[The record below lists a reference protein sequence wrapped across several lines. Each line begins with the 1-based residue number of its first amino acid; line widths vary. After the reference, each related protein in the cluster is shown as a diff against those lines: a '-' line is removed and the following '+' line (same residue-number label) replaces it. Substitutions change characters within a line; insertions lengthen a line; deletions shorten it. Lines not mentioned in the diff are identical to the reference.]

1 MTQLQ
6 AGEKRKFSDVNLSSP
21 LTVTVRHGLAGLD
34 ISAFGL
40 SAERKMAGDDYIAF
54 YNNPRTPQGEI
65 TARLGADEA
74 SFDIDLGKLP
84 PNIERVMFT
93 ATHDAAPVASA
104 PQLLVTLGSV
114 SFDAKPALKSEKAAM
129 LLELYKH
136 SGEWRVGAVGQGFNG
151 GLGDLIVY
159 FGGEV
164 EAPGAAAASS
174 PAPAPSPAPTPAAPA
189 VSLKKQ
195 TQVRLDKEIAE
206 KAPQLISL
214 VKQAEV
220 SLKKRGLDEHTAR
233 VALVLDISASMS
245 VLYRQGVVQRV
256 AEKTLA
262 LASRFDD
269 DGRMDVFLFGLQAH
283 DAGDIGI
290 EGIAGAVEKLIKR
303 HPLEGGTM
311 YARAMQAVRQHY
323 FGASKPRK
331 SALLEK
337 TPVYVIF
344 ITDGETFDKKESEAQ
359 LKEASLEPVF
369 WKFVGVGREKFAFLQ
384 KLDDLSGRYIDNA
397 DFVQIEN
404 IDTLDSGQLYE
415 MLLQE
420 YDSYLGLARRQGLLS

>member
-6 AGEKRKFSDVNLSSP
+6 AGEKRKFSEVGLSSP
-21 LTVTVRHGLAGLD
+21 LTVTVQHGLNGLD

-40 SAERKMAGDDYIAF
+40 TADRKMAGDDYIAF

-65 TARLGADEA
+65 TATLDAHQA
-74 SFDIDLGKLP
+74 SFSLDLAELP
-84 PNIERVMFT
+84 ATIERVMLT
-93 ATHDAAPVASA
+93 ATHDTAPVASA
-104 PQLLVTLGSV
+104 PQLLITLGSV
-114 SFDAKPALKSEKAAM
+114 SFDARPALKSEKAAM

-164 EAPGAAAASS
+164 EAPSA
-174 PAPAPSPAPTPAAPA
+174 APSAPA

-195 TQVRLDKEIAE
+195 TQIKLDKEIAE
-206 KAPQLISL
+206 KAPQLVIL
-214 VKQAEV
+214 VKQAEI

-233 VALVLDISASMS
+233 VALVLDISASMGA
-245 VLYRQGVVQRV
+245 LYRGGVVQRV

-269 DGRMDVFLFGLQAH
+269 DGRMDVFLFGLGAH
-283 DAGDIGI
+283 DAGEIGI
-290 EGIAGAVEKLIKR
+290 EGIGGAIDKLVKR

-311 YARAMQAVRQHY
+311 YARAVQEVRTHY
-323 FGASKPRK
+323 FGSAKPRREP
-331 SALLEK
+331 LIEQ

-359 LKEASLEPVF
+359 LREASREPIF
-369 WKFVGVGREKFAFLQ
+369 WKFVGVGKEKFAFLQ
-384 KLDDLSGRYIDNA
+384 KLDDLSGRFIDNA
-397 DFVQIEN
+397 DFIQIED
-404 IDTLDSGQLYE
+404 IDNLPDGQLYE

-420 YDSYLGLARRQGLLS
+420 YDSYLLTARRQGLLS

>member
-1 MTQLQ
+1 MTQLS
-6 AGEKRKFSDVNLSSP
+6 AGEKRKFSDVGLSSP
-21 LTVTVRHGLAGLD
+21 LTVTVEHGLNGLD

-40 SAERKMAGDDYIAF
+40 TAERKMVGDDYIAF

-65 TARLGADEA
+65 TAQLGDATA
-74 SFDIDLGKLP
+74 TFSVDLGKLP
-84 PNIERVMFT
+84 ANVERVMFT
-93 ATHDAAPVASA
+93 ATHDSQAVASA
-104 PQLLVTLGSV
+104 PQLKVSLGGV
-114 SFDAKPALKSEKAAM
+114 SFDVKPSLKTEKAAM

-164 EAPGAAAASS
+164 EAPAAA
-174 PAPAPSPAPTPAAPA
+174 TPAAAQAAPSGPPI
-189 VSLKKQ
+189 SLKKQ
-195 TQVRLDKEIAE
+195 AQVKLDKEIAA

-245 VLYRQGVVQRV
+245 PLYRSGVVQRV

-269 DGRMDVFLFGLQAH
+269 DGRMDVFLFGLRAH
-283 DAGDIGI
+283 DVGEIGI
-290 EGIAGAVEKLIKR
+290 EGIGGAIDGLLKKN
-303 HPLEGGTM
+303 PLEGGTM
-311 YARAMQAVRQHY
+311 YAQAVQSVRKHY
-323 FGASKPRK
+323 FGSAGPRN
-331 SALLEK
+331 APLREP

-344 ITDGETFDKKESEAQ
+344 ITDGETFDKQESEAQ
-359 LKEASLEPVF
+359 VREASQEPIF
-369 WKFVGVGREKFAFLQ
+369 WKFVGVGKEKFEFLQ
-384 KLDDLSGRYIDNA
+384 KLDDLQGRFIDNA
-397 DFVQIEN
+397 DFVQVEN
-404 IDTLDSGQLYE
+404 IDTTPDAQLYE

-420 YDSYLGLARRQGLLS
+420 YDLYLSNAKRQGLL

>member
-1 MTQLQ
+1 MPQLQ
-6 AGEKRKFSDVNLSSP
+6 PGEKRKFADLGLSSP
-21 LTVTVRHGLAGLD
+21 LTVTVQHGLDGLD

-65 TARLGADEA
+65 TAQLSAGQA
-74 SFDIDLGKLP
+74 SFTVDLAKLP

-93 ATHDAAPVASA
+93 ATHDALPVARA
-104 PQLLVTLGSV
+104 PQLLVTLGEV
-114 SFDAKPALKSEKAAM
+114 SFDAKPSLKEEKAAM

-164 EAPGAAAASS
+164 EQATAA
-174 PAPAPSPAPTPAAPA
+174 PAPAPAAASAAP

-195 TQVRLDKEIAE
+195 AQVKLDKQIAE
-206 KAPQLISL
+206 QAPQLISL

-233 VALVLDISASMS
+233 VALVLDISASMDK
-245 VLYRQGVVQRV
+245 LYRQGVVQRV

-269 DGRMDVFLFGLQAH
+269 DGQMDVFLFGLKAH
-283 DAGDIGI
+283 DAGEIGI
-290 EGIAGAVEKLIKR
+290 EGLAGAIDKLIKR

-311 YARAMQAVRQHY
+311 YARAMQEVRTHY
-323 FGASKPRK
+323 FGSAKPRK
-331 SALLEK
+331 SPLLQP

-344 ITDGETFDKKESEAQ
+344 ITDGETFDKRESEAQ
-359 LKEASLEPVF
+359 MKEVSQEPIF
-369 WKFVGVGREKFAFLQ
+369 WKFVGVGKEKFEFLQ
-384 KLDDLSGRYIDNA
+384 KLDDMPGRFLDNA
-397 DFVQIEN
+397 DFVQVQD
-404 IDTLDSGQLYE
+404 IDQVADGELYE
-415 MLLQE
+415 LLLQE
-420 YDSYLGLARRQGLLS
+420 YDAYLVNARRQGLLS

>member
-6 AGEKRKFSDVNLSSP
+6 AGEKRKFSEVGLSNP
-21 LTVTVRHGLAGLD
+21 LTVTVKHGLDGLD

-40 SAERKMAGDDYIAF
+40 SADRKMVGDNYIAF
-54 YNNPRTPQGEI
+54 YNNPHTPLGEI
-65 TARLGADEA
+65 IATLDAHQA
-74 SFDIDLGKLP
+74 SFKIDLAKLP
-84 PNIERVMFT
+84 ANVERVMLT

-104 PQLLVTLGSV
+104 PQLLIEVGQV

-136 SGEWRVGAVGQGFNG
+136 SGEWRVGAIGQGFNG

-164 EAPGAAAASS
+164 ENPDAPSS
-174 PAPAPSPAPTPAAPA
+174 PSSAAPPATPA

-206 KAPQLISL
+206 KAPQLVSL
-214 VKQAEV
+214 VKQAEI

-245 VLYRQGVVQRV
+245 SLYRSGVVQRV

-269 DGRMDVFLFGLQAH
+269 DGRMDVFLFGLKAH

-290 EGIAGAVEKLIKR
+290 EGIGGAVEKLIKR

-311 YARAMQAVRQHY
+311 YARAVQSVRTHY
-323 FGASKPRK
+323 FGSAGPRK
-331 SALLEK
+331 EPLKEK

-359 LKEASLEPVF
+359 IKEASKEPIF
-369 WKFVGVGREKFAFLQ
+369 WKFVGVGKERFEFLQ
-384 KLDDLSGRYIDNA
+384 KLDDLSGRFIDNA
-397 DFVQIEN
+397 DFVQVED
-404 IDTLDSGQLYE
+404 IDTLPDAQLYE

-420 YDSYLGLARRQGLLS
+420 YDSFLNNAKSKGLLS

>member
-1 MTQLQ
+1 MSQLQ
-6 AGEKRKFSDVNLSSP
+6 AGEKRKFADLGLSSP
-21 LTVTVRHGLAGLD
+21 LTVTVQHGLDGLD

-65 TARLGADEA
+65 VAQLGAGQA
-74 SFDIDLGKLP
+74 SFTVDLGKLP
-84 PNIERVMFT
+84 STIERVMFT
-93 ATHDAAPVASA
+93 ATHDALPVARA
-104 PQLLVTLGSV
+104 PQLLVTLGQV
-114 SFDAKPALKSEKAAM
+114 SFDAKPSLKEEKAAM

-164 EAPGAAAASS
+164 EQAAPPAPAAAS
-174 PAPAPSPAPTPAAPA
+174 APP

-195 TQVRLDKEIAE
+195 AQVRLDKQIAE
-206 KAPQLISL
+206 QAPQLISL
-214 VKQAEV
+214 VKQAEI

-245 VLYRQGVVQRV
+245 PLYRSGVVQRV

-269 DGRMDVFLFGLQAH
+269 DGRMDVFLFGLKAH
-283 DAGDIGI
+283 DVGEIGI
-290 EGIAGAVEKLIKR
+290 EGVAGAIETLIKR

-311 YARAMQAVRQHY
+311 YARAMQEVRKHY
-323 FGASKPRK
+323 FGSAGPRK
-331 SALLEK
+331 SPLSQS

-344 ITDGETFDKKESEAQ
+344 ITDGETFDKRESEAQ
-359 LKEASLEPVF
+359 MKEVSQEPIF
-369 WKFVGVGREKFAFLQ
+369 WKFVGVGKEKFEFLQ
-384 KLDDLSGRYIDNA
+384 KLDDMPGRYIDNA
-397 DFVQIEN
+397 DFVQVHD
-404 IDTLDSGQLYE
+404 IDRLPDDQLYE
-415 MLLQE
+415 LLLQE
-420 YDSYLGLARRQGLLS
+420 YDSYLVSARRQGLLS

>member
-6 AGEKRKFSDVNLSSP
+6 AGEKRKFSDVGLSSP
-21 LTVTVRHGLAGLD
+21 LVVTVRHNLTGLD

-65 TARLGADEA
+65 TAQLGADEA
-74 SFDIDLGKLP
+74 SFNIDLGKLP

-93 ATHDAAPVASA
+93 ATHDSVPVASA
-104 PQLLVTLGSV
+104 PQLLVTLGGV
-114 SFDAKPALKSEKAAM
+114 SFDAKPALKNEKAAM

-164 EAPGAAAASS
+164 EAPGTAA
-174 PAPAPSPAPTPAAPA
+174 APSPAAAPVPTAPA

-311 YARAMQAVRQHY
+311 YARAMQEVRKHY

-331 SALLEK
+331 SALMEK

-359 LKEASLEPVF
+359 LKDASLEPVF
-369 WKFVGVGREKFAFLQ
+369 WKFVGVGREKFEFLQ

-420 YDSYLGLARRQGLLS
+420 YDGYLRLARQQGLLS

>member
-6 AGEKRKFSDVNLSSP
+6 AGEKRKFSDVGLASP
-21 LTVTVRHGLAGLD
+21 LSVSVQHNLDGLD

-54 YNNPRTPQGEI
+54 YNNLRTPQGEI
-65 TARLGADEA
+65 TAQLGAHQA
-74 SFDIDLGKLP
+74 TFSVDLAKLP
-84 PNIERVMFT
+84 AHIERVMFT
-93 ATHDAAPVASA
+93 ATHDAAAVASA
-104 PQLLVTLGSV
+104 PQLLVTLGGV

-136 SGEWRVGAVGQGFNG
+136 AGEWRVGAVGQGFNG

-164 EAPGAAAASS
+164 EP
-174 PAPAPSPAPTPAAPA
+174 PAAPA
-189 VSLKKQ
+189 AAPAPPTPPPSGPPISLKKQ
-195 TQVRLDKEIAE
+195 TQVRLDKQIAE
-206 KAPQLISL
+206 QAPQLISL

-233 VALVLDISASMS
+233 VALVLDISASMGA
-245 VLYRQGVVQRV
+245 LYRQGVVQRV

-269 DGRMDVFLFGLQAH
+269 DGRMDVFLFGLKAH
-283 DAGDIGI
+283 DAGDVGI
-290 EGIAGAVEKLIKR
+290 EGIAGAVDQLIRR

-311 YARAMQAVRQHY
+311 YARAMQAVRTHY
-323 FGASKPRK
+323 FGSAAPRRTPLPQ
-331 SALLEK
+331 A

-359 LKEASLEPVF
+359 MKEVSMEPIF
-369 WKFVGVGREKFAFLQ
+369 WKFVGVGKEKFAFLQ
-384 KLDDLSGRYIDNA
+384 KLDDLTGRFIDNA
-397 DFVQIEN
+397 DFVQVEN
-404 IDTLDSGQLYE
+404 IDTLPDAQLYE
-415 MLLQE
+415 LLLQE
-420 YDSYLGLARRQGLLS
+420 YDSYLQSAKRQGLLS

>member
-1 MTQLQ
+1 MTQLS
-6 AGEKRKFSDVNLSSP
+6 AGEKRKLSDLGLSSP
-21 LTVTVRHGLAGLD
+21 LTVTVEHGLSGLD

-40 SAERKMAGDDYIAF
+40 TAERKMVGDDYIAF

-65 TARLGADEA
+65 TAQLGDAQA
-74 SFDIDLGKLP
+74 TFSVDLGKLP
-84 PNIERVMFT
+84 ANVERVMFT
-93 ATHDAAPVASA
+93 ATHDSQAVASA
-104 PQLLVTLGSV
+104 PQLKVSLGSLQSGGV
-114 SFDAKPALKSEKAAM
+114 SFDVKSSLKAEKAAM

-136 SGEWRVGAVGQGFNG
+136 SGEWRLGAVGQGFGG

-164 EAPGAAAASS
+164 EAPGV
-174 PAPAPSPAPTPAAPA
+174 AAPA
-189 VSLKKQ
+189 AQAAPSGPPISLKKQ
-195 TQVRLDKEIAE
+195 AQVRLDKQIAAQ
-206 KAPQLISL
+206 APQLVSL

-220 SLKKRGLDEHTAR
+220 SLRKRGLDEHTAR

-245 VLYRQGVVQRV
+245 PLYRSGVVQRV

-269 DGRMDVFLFGLQAH
+269 DGRMDVFLFGLRAH
-283 DAGDIGI
+283 DVGEIGI
-290 EGIAGAVEKLIKR
+290 EGVTGAIDNLLKK

-311 YARAMQAVRQHY
+311 YAQAVQSLRKHY
-323 FGASKPRK
+323 FGSAGPRN
-331 SALLEK
+331 SPLRQP
-337 TPVYVIF
+337 TPIYVIF

-359 LKEASLEPVF
+359 VREASQEPIF
-369 WKFVGVGREKFAFLQ
+369 WKFVGVGKEKFEFLQ
-384 KLDDLSGRYIDNA
+384 KLDDLTGRFIDNA

-404 IDTLDSGQLYE
+404 IDTTQGDQLYE

-420 YDSYLGLARRQGLLS
+420 YDSYLENAKRQGLL

>member
-6 AGEKRKFSDVNLSSP
+6 AGEKRKFSDVGLTSP

-65 TARLGADEA
+65 TAQLGTDEA
-74 SFDIDLGKLP
+74 NFSVDLSKLP
-84 PNIERVMFT
+84 PTIERVMFT
-93 ATHDAAPVASA
+93 ATHDTAPVASA

-114 SFDAKPALKSEKAAM
+114 SFDARPALKSEKAAM

-164 EAPGAAAASS
+164 EAPGQAPAV
-174 PAPAPSPAPTPAAPA
+174 PAPPPQPAAPA

-206 KAPQLISL
+206 KAPQLLSL

-245 VLYRQGVVQRV
+245 TLYRQGVVQRV

-290 EGIAGAVEKLIKR
+290 EGIAGAVEQLVKR
-303 HPLEGGTM
+303 YPLEGGTM
-311 YARAMQAVRQHY
+311 YARAMQEVRKHY
-323 FGASKPRK
+323 FGAAKPRK
-331 SALLEK
+331 TALMEK

-384 KLDDLSGRYIDNA
+384 KLDDLSGRFIDNA

-404 IDTLDSGQLYE
+404 IDTLPDGQLYE

-420 YDSYLGLARRQGLLS
+420 YDSYLTNAKRQGLLG

>member
-1 MTQLQ
+1 MPQLQ
-6 AGEKRKFSDVNLSSP
+6 AGEKRKLADLGLASP
-21 LTVTVRHGLAGLD
+21 LTVTVQHGLDGLD

-65 TARLGADEA
+65 VAQLGAGQA
-74 SFDIDLGKLP
+74 SFTVDLAKLP

-93 ATHDAAPVASA
+93 ATHDTAPVAQA
-104 PQLLVTLGSV
+104 PQLLVTLGEV
-114 SFDAKPALKSEKAAM
+114 SFDARPSLKEEKAAM

-164 EAPGAAAASS
+164 EQATAA
-174 PAPAPSPAPTPAAPA
+174 PAPAPAAASAPPI
-189 VSLKKQ
+189 SLKKQ
-195 TQVRLDKEIAE
+195 AQVRLDKQIAE
-206 KAPQLISL
+206 QAPQLISL

-233 VALVLDISASMS
+233 VALVLDISASMDK
-245 VLYRQGVVQRV
+245 LYRSGVVQRV

-269 DGRMDVFLFGLQAH
+269 DGRMDVFLFGLKAH
-283 DAGDIGI
+283 DVGEIGI
-290 EGIAGAVEKLIKR
+290 EGVAGAIDKLIKR
-303 HPLEGGTM
+303 HQLEGGTM
-311 YARAMQAVRQHY
+311 YARAMQEVRTHY
-323 FGASKPRK
+323 FGSAGPHK
-331 SALLEK
+331 SPLSQP

-344 ITDGETFDKKESEAQ
+344 ITDGETFDKRESEGQ
-359 LKEASLEPVF
+359 MKEVSYEPIF
-369 WKFVGVGREKFAFLQ
+369 WKFVGVGKEKFEFLQ
-384 KLDDLSGRYIDNA
+384 KLDDMPGRYIDNA
-397 DFVQIEN
+397 DFVQIHD
-404 IDTLDSGQLYE
+404 IDSLPDDQLYE

-420 YDSYLGLARRQGLLS
+420 YDSYLGSAKRQGLLS

>member
-6 AGEKRKFSDVNLSSP
+6 AGEKRKFSDVGLSSP
-21 LTVTVRHGLAGLD
+21 LIVTVRHGLAGLD

-40 SAERKMAGDDYIAF
+40 SAERKMAGDEYIAF

-65 TARLGADEA
+65 TAQLGANEA
-74 SFDIDLGKLP
+74 SFSVDLGKLP

-93 ATHDAAPVASA
+93 ATHDTAPVASA

-129 LLELYKH
+129 LLELYNH

-164 EAPGAAAASS
+164 EAPGAAAA
-174 PAPAPSPAPTPAAPA
+174 PSPAAAQTPAPPAAPA

-206 KAPQLISL
+206 KAPQLINL

-290 EGIAGAVEKLIKR
+290 EGIAGAVEKLVKR

-311 YARAMQAVRQHY
+311 YARAMQEVRKHY

-331 SALLEK
+331 TALLEK

-359 LKEASLEPVF
+359 LREASLEPVF
-369 WKFVGVGREKFAFLQ
+369 WKFVGVGREKFEFLQ
-384 KLDDLSGRYIDNA
+384 KLDDLSGRFIDNA

-404 IDTLDSGQLYE
+404 IDTLPDAQLYE

-420 YDSYLGLARRQGLLS
+420 YDSYLVLARRQGLLS

>member
-6 AGEKRKFSDVNLSSP
+6 AGEKRKFSDLGLSTP
-21 LTVTVRHGLAGLD
+21 LSVTVEHGLDGLD

-40 SAERKMAGDDYIAF
+40 TAERKMAGDDYIAF
-54 YNNPRTPQGEI
+54 YNNLRTPQGEI
-65 TARLGADEA
+65 TAQLGPQRAT
-74 SFDIDLGKLP
+74 FTVDLAKLP
-84 PNIERVMFT
+84 AHIERVMFT
-93 ATHDAAPVASA
+93 ATHDAVPVASA
-104 PQLLVTLGSV
+104 PQLLVTLGGV
-114 SFDAKPALKSEKAAM
+114 SFDARPALKSEKAAM

-136 SGEWRVGAVGQGFNG
+136 AGEWRVGAVGQGFNG

-164 EAPGAAAASS
+164 EAPGAPS
-174 PAPAPSPAPTPAAPA
+174 APASTPAAPPPPPSTPP

-195 TQVRLDKEIAE
+195 NQVRLDKQIAE

-245 VLYRQGVVQRV
+245 PLYRQGVVQRV

-283 DAGDIGI
+283 DAGEIGI
-290 EGIAGAVEKLIKR
+290 EGIAGAVDQLIRR

-311 YARAMQAVRQHY
+311 YARAMKEVRKHY
-323 FGASKPRK
+323 FGAAAPRRT
-331 SALLEK
+331 ALSQP

-344 ITDGETFDKKESEAQ
+344 ITDGETFDQKDSEAQ
-359 LKEASLEPVF
+359 MKEVSLEPIF
-369 WKFVGVGREKFAFLQ
+369 WKFVGVGKEKFTFLQ
-384 KLDDLSGRYIDNA
+384 KLDDLKNRFIDNA
-397 DFVQIEN
+397 DFVQVEN
-404 IDTLDSGQLYE
+404 IDTVPDGQLYE
-415 MLLQE
+415 LLLQE
-420 YDSYLGLARRQGLLS
+420 YDSYLANAKRQGLLS

>member
-6 AGEKRKFSDVNLSSP
+6 AGEKRKFSDVGLTSP
-21 LTVTVRHGLAGLD
+21 LTVTVNHGLAGLD

-54 YNNPRTPQGEI
+54 YNNLRTPHGEI
-65 TARLGADEA
+65 TAQLGANEA
-74 SFDIDLGKLP
+74 SFTVDLGKLP
-84 PNIERVMFT
+84 PSIERVMFT
-93 ATHDAAPVASA
+93 ATHDTAPVASA

-136 SGEWRVGAVGQGFNG
+136 AGEWRVGAVGQGFNG

-164 EAPGAAAASS
+164 EAPGAAAAPPSS
-174 PAPAPSPAPTPAAPA
+174 ALRPA

-311 YARAMQAVRQHY
+311 YARAMQEVRRHY
-323 FGASKPRK
+323 FGASKPRRA
-331 SALLEK
+331 ALLEK
-337 TPVYVIF
+337 TPVYVLF

-369 WKFVGVGREKFAFLQ
+369 WKFVGVGREKFEFLQ
-384 KLDDLSGRYIDNA
+384 KLDDLSGRFIDNA

-404 IDTLDSGQLYE
+404 IDTLPDAQLYE

>member
-6 AGEKRKFSDVNLSSP
+6 AGEKRKFSEVGLSSP
-21 LTVTVRHGLAGLD
+21 LTVTVKHGLDGLD

-40 SAERKMAGDDYIAF
+40 SADRKMVGDNYIAF
-54 YNNPRTPQGEI
+54 YNNPHTPLGEI
-65 TARLGADEA
+65 VATLDAHQA
-74 SFDIDLGKLP
+74 SFKMDLAKLP
-84 PNIERVMFT
+84 ANVERVMLT
-93 ATHDAAPVASA
+93 ATHDTAPVASA
-104 PQLLVTLGSV
+104 PQLLIEVGQV

-136 SGEWRVGAVGQGFNG
+136 SGEWRVGAIGQGFNG

-164 EAPGAAAASS
+164 ENPGAPVTAPSS
-174 PAPAPSPAPTPAAPA
+174 PV

-195 TQVRLDKEIAE
+195 TQVKLDKEIAE
-206 KAPQLISL
+206 KAPQLVNL
-214 VKQAEV
+214 VKQAEI

-245 VLYRQGVVQRV
+245 SLYRSGVVQRV

-269 DGRMDVFLFGLQAH
+269 DGRMDVFLFGLKAH

-290 EGIAGAVEKLIKR
+290 EGIGGAVEKLIKR

-311 YARAMQAVRQHY
+311 YARAVQSVRTHY
-323 FGASKPRK
+323 FGSAGPRK
-331 SALLEK
+331 EPLKEK

-359 LKEASLEPVF
+359 IKEASKEPIF
-369 WKFVGVGREKFAFLQ
+369 WKFVGVGKERFEFLR
-384 KLDDLSGRYIDNA
+384 KLDDLSGRFIDNA
-397 DFVQIEN
+397 DFVQVED
-404 IDTLDSGQLYE
+404 IDTLPDGQLYE

-420 YDSYLGLARRQGLLS
+420 YDSFLNNAKSKGLLS